1 MSITTYNAAPYHD
14 DYLVSDNDRTAKDKN
29 YLKILFKPGVSVQA
43 RELNQIQSMLQ
54 NQIDTHGSHIFK
66 RNTPVIDG
74 KSYYDDNVYYA
85 DVVLTDPKLQAADVA
100 KEIEGRVIQ
109 QSVDN
114 ADSPNDYVRAR
125 IYKVIPIVG
134 ENTYRIFY
142 TYTGEAIDFNSPFT
156 ITKEFTPATLDG
168 SDLTFETAFLI
179 GDDDVKNLGTINSVG
194 YAARIFVD
202 AGVFYINGCFVVA
215 DATEKYILK
224 QNEDS
229 LVNGRLVYSV
239 TEEQVASTD
248 DSTLLDNAQGEPNFA
263 APGADRYQ
271 INLDLKFLDEDL
283 PTNVSGNDVISG
295 PGTNEKLIDLLTIE
309 NSKVI
314 NPARTEHSELQN
326 TLARRTSEESGNYT
340 VNPFILELR
349 EFLNENNNR
358 GRYTEA
364 QLSDLQD
371 SPTLTKGD
379 ARNKYYIG
387 LEQSVAYVDGYR
399 IETTGKKDLSSD
411 KARDKERDTATSTV
425 YLTASLGQYIET
437 TVAPTGVPDLRG
449 GITYNF
455 TNSSGVTCK
464 IRGLELNGDKYR
476 LYIYDIQGGSIPSD
490 SGTTLSDDDGIF
502 TFTADSNGFS
512 LIDASR
518 NSTAYKLP
526 YNAVDS
532 VSEIEIVERRRFNNV
547 TAAADGSIL
556 LDAGADASFPF
567 DFHDSYFI
575 MSDAVVAHP
584 NSVDIITDAITGTS
598 TVTLGG
604 SFSGNYTVFASVRR
618 TIRSGFAVET
628 QINNEESADSPS
640 NGIYTLSKQRVVKL
654 TGVRHG
660 DLSDYQLIRDDRP
673 GFVGDAKVKYIGSA
687 SAPESVDF
695 SYTYL
700 DGGVCACARDL
711 ANSDAFGITDPE
723 DIPSLNG
730 SKLTDYLDFRQ
741 SADSS
746 ETLVLDPNSTIQAT
760 VEYYL
765 PRIDK
770 VFVDNVGNF
779 DVLQGEPSLNP
790 EIPETPDNAMALY
803 NLIVPA
809 YTYSVKDIAPQ
820 YIDNR
825 RYTMRDIGSLE
836 RRISNLEYYTSLSL
850 LEREATNRQIMGD
863 DGDRFKNGILVDS
876 FRGHDVGNVTDP
888 GYRAAIDTGRG
899 ILRPLWEADNL
910 RLQTSG
916 QSQDLLQLGRDE
928 DEVLLQQKY
937 ASIDISVNPYE
948 LANWNGTIELS
959 PSSDEWI
966 ETEIRPDV
974 IINEDN
980 NADALLGLIQESNAL
995 GTEWGSWNTVA
1006 GTGRVVGTTTES
1018 SGWTRDWRSQG
1029 WQAAARRQTFE
1040 SLQVNQIRE
1049 GIRTTASVETIS
1061 RSLGE
1066 RVIDTNIIP
1075 FIRSRK
1081 ISFKGELFKPNT
1093 KLYAFFDDVDVTDY
1107 CEPTPTFNKWKD
1119 ESETPVSYLNVD
1131 LDDSPF
1137 TGDYGK
1143 ITTDSNGNVTG
1154 SFIIPNNSANRFRT
1168 GRRQFRLTDSKENN
1182 RQNETTSGVVTY
1194 TASGLL
1200 QSKEEVI
1207 ISSREVVFNEERIEE
1222 NRNINVQGNLLRTTY
1237 YDPLAQSFLIG
1248 NIETGCYVSK
1258 VDLFFRKKSENVPV
1272 SMHLVT
1278 VENGIP
1284 TQKIVPFS
1292 RVVLQPDA
1300 VNVDDEALLA
1310 NEALLETTFT
1320 FESPVYLTPGVEYAM
1335 VVLSNDPAYR
1345 LWFSDVGGEDVSG
1358 LGKIS
1363 KNPFAGVSFK
1373 SQNASTWT
1381 PDQNKDFKFTM
1392 YRAKYNITPKEVT
1405 FDVLADGN
1413 IDSAIT
1419 QLRVQ
1424 EILPAGTSISYKYKL
1439 DGTSG
1444 TSGTTILPNSDL
1456 PHETVETFVPGTT
1469 TVVATLKSTSNF
1481 ISPSIDLDRISLL
1494 AIRNIV
1500 GKLKDSDGTSV
1511 IDEGSSPEEDT
1522 ELSPDHGGALAR
1534 YITKEVDFN
1543 NPAGQLNIYLLANRV
1558 SSDCNI
1564 RVYVRTKTGDESIED
1579 NNFVLVEPE
1588 SELPVISDGTYTE
1601 LEYIKSFGELISA
1614 FQVKIVFHSNNIAA
1628 VSTVKDFRVIATTG

>member
-14 DYLVSDNDRTAKDKN
+14 DYLVTDNGRTAKDKN

-43 RELNQIQSMLQ
+43 RELNQIQSILQ

-66 RNTPVIDG
+66 RNTPIIDG

-85 DVVLTDPKLQAADVA
+85 DVVLTDSNLQDAEDVA
-100 KEIEGRVIQ
+100 KVIEGKVIQ
-109 QSVDN
+109 QSVND
-114 ADSPNDYVRAR
+114 ADSPNDSVKAR

-142 TYTGEAIDFNSPFT
+142 TYTGEAIDSNSPFT
-156 ITKEFTPATLDG
+156 VTKEFAEGG
-168 SDLTFETAFLI
+168 SNNLTFETVLPI
-179 GDDDVKNLGTINSVG
+179 ETNDVEELGTINSVG

-224 QNEDS
+224 DNEDS

-271 INLDLKFLDEDL
+271 INLDLKFLDEDS
-283 PTNVSGNDVISG
+283 PTNVSGDDVISG
-295 PGTNEKLIDLLTIE
+295 PGANEKLIDLLTIE

-314 NPARTEHSELQN
+314 SPARTEYSELQN

-340 VNPFILELR
+340 VNPFVLELR

-358 GRYTEA
+358 GRYTAA

-371 SPTLTKGD
+371 SPTLTTED
-379 ARNKYYIG
+379 ARKKYYIG

-411 KARDKERDTATSTV
+411 KARDTATSTV

-437 TVAPTGVPDLRG
+437 TVAPTGIPDLTG
-449 GITYNF
+449 GTTYNF
-455 TNSSGVTCK
+455 TNDSPETVTCK
-464 IRGLELNGDKYR
+464 IRGLELNGNKYR

-490 SGTTLSDDDGIF
+490 SGTTVSDGTF

-512 LIDASR
+512 LTDASR

-526 YNAVDS
+526 YDAVDS
-532 VSEIEIVERRRFNNV
+532 VSEIEIVERRAF
-547 TAAADGSIL
+547 
-556 LDAGADASFPF
+556 DATNASGNITITLTDSLESFPF
-567 DFHDSYFI
+567 DFLDSYFI
-575 MSDAVVAHP
+575 MSAGTVEHP
-584 NSVDIITDAITGTS
+584 NSVSINADADA
-598 TVTLGG
+598 VTLGG

-618 TIRSGFAVET
+618 TITSGFADEAEIT
-628 QINNEESADSPS
+628 DDNLEPS

-654 TGVRHG
+654 TGVSSG

-673 GFVGDAKVKYIGSA
+673 GFVGAAKVKYIGNDSPIPA
-687 SAPESVDF
+687 SVDF

-700 DGGVCACARDL
+700 NGGVCAL
-711 ANSDAFGITDPE
+711 ANSFDMTDPE

-741 SADSS
+741 SGDST

-850 LEREATNRQIMGD
+850 LEREATNRQIIGP
-863 DGDRFKNGILVDS
+863 DGDRFKNGVLVDS

-910 RLQTSG
+910 RLRPRDPDDRT
-916 QSQDLLQLGRDE
+916 QDLLQLERDA
-928 DEVLLQQKY
+928 DEVLLEQKY

-974 IINEDN
+974 VINEDN
-980 NADALLGLIQESNAL
+980 NADALLGLIQESDAL

-1018 SGWTRDWRSQG
+1018 SGWTQNWRSQG
-1029 WQAAARRQTFE
+1029 WRAPARRQTFE
-1040 SLQVNQIRE
+1040 SLQVDQIRE

-1066 RVIDTNIIP
+1066 RVVDTNIVP

-1107 CEPTPTFNKWKD
+1107 CEPTSTFNKWKD
-1119 ESETPVSYLNVD
+1119 ESGTPVSYINVD

-1137 TGDYGK
+1137 TGADYGK

-1154 SFIIPNNSANRFRT
+1154 SFIIPNNSDNRFRT

-1222 NRNINVQGNLLRTTY
+1222 NRNTNVQGNLLRTTY

-1248 NIETGCYVSK
+1248 NIETGCYISK

-1292 RVVLQPDA
+1292 RVVLQPGD
-1300 VNVDDEALLA
+1300 VNVDENASA
-1310 NEALLETTFT
+1310 ETTFT

-1392 YRAKYNITPKEVT
+1392 YRAKYDITPKEVT
-1405 FDVLADGN
+1405 FDVLTGVD

-1424 EILPAGTSISYKYKL
+1424 EILPAGTSISYKL
-1439 DGTSG
+1439 G
-1444 TSGTTILPNSDL
+1444 GTTILPNSDL
-1456 PHETVETFVPGTT
+1456 SHEEAQTFESGTT

-1500 GKLKDSDGTSV
+1500 GKLEGAVGTSV
-1511 IDEGSSPEEDT
+1511 IIEESSPEEDT

-1534 YITKEVDFN
+1534 YITKEVDLN
-1543 NPAGQLNIYLLANRV
+1543 NPADQLNIYLLANRV

-1601 LEYIKSFGELISA
+1601 LEYIKSFDGLISA
-1614 FQVKIVFHSNNIAA
+1614 FQVKIVFHSEEFAS
-1628 VSTVKDFRVIATTG
+1628 VSTVKDFRVIATT

>member
-85 DVVLTDPKLQAADVA
+85 DVVLTEGSKLQAADADVDVA

-156 ITKEFTPATLDG
+156 ITKEFTPATDDG
-168 SDLTFETAFLI
+168 SDLTFETVFLI

-215 DATEKYILK
+215 DTTEKYILK
-224 QNEDS
+224 QKEDS

-295 PGTNEKLIDLLTIE
+295 PGENEKLIDLLTIE

-340 VNPFILELR
+340 VNPFVLELR

-371 SPTLTKGD
+371 SPTLTAQD
-379 ARNKYYIG
+379 ARDKYYIG

-411 KARDKERDTATSTV
+411 KARDTATSTV

-437 TVAPTGVPDLRG
+437 TKKPTGVPDLRG
-449 GITYNF
+449 GTTYNF
-455 TNSSGVTCK
+455 TNDSPETVTCK

-490 SGTTLSDDDGIF
+490 TSSPPTTELSGTTVSGETF

-512 LIDASR
+512 LTDASR

-532 VSEIEIVERRRFNNV
+532 VSEIEIVERRRFNDV
-547 TAAADGSIL
+547 TAAGDGDIVLEAEADE
-556 LDAGADASFPF
+556 SFPF
-567 DFHDSYFI
+567 DFVDSYFI
-575 MSDAVVAHP
+575 IDNDNDTLSHP
-584 NSVDIITDAITGTS
+584 TNVDPDGLK
-598 TVTLGG
+598 VTLVG
-604 SFSGNYTVFASVRR
+604 SFPGNYTVFASVRR
-618 TIRSGFAVET
+618 TISSGFAEEKS
-628 QINNEESADSPS
+628 NNETKTQS
-640 NGIYTLSKQRVVKL
+640 NEIYTLSKQRVVKL
-654 TGVRHG
+654 TGVDHG

-673 GFVGDAKVKYIGSA
+673 GFVGNAKVKYIGSG
-687 SAPESVDF
+687 SAPASEDF

-700 DGGVCACARDL
+700 DGGVCAL
-711 ANSDAFGITDPE
+711 ADSFSTDAE

-741 SADSS
+741 SDDST

-760 VEYYL
+760 VIYYL

-910 RLQTSG
+910 RLRTHDQKDR
-916 QSQDLLQLGRDE
+916 SQDLLQLDRDE

-974 IINEDN
+974 VINEDN

-1300 VNVDDEALLA
+1300 VNVDDDALLA
-1310 NEALLETTFT
+1310 NKALLATTFT

-1405 FDVLADGN
+1405 FDVLADGA

-1439 DGTSG
+1439 SGTSG

-1456 PHETVETFVPGTT
+1456 PHETVEKFIPGTT

-1500 GKLKDSDGTSV
+1500 GKLKDDDGTSV
-1511 IDEGSSPEEDT
+1511 IVEGFDT

-1534 YITKEVDFN
+1534 YITKEVDLN
-1543 NPAGQLNIYLLANRV
+1543 NPAEQLNIYLLANRV

-1601 LEYIKSFGELISA
+1601 LEYIKSFESFGELISA

-1628 VSTVKDFRVIATTG
+1628 VSTVKDFRVIATT